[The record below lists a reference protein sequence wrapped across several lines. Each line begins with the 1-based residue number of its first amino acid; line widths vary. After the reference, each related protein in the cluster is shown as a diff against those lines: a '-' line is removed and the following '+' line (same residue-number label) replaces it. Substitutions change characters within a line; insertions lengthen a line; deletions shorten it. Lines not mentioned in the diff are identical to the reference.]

1 MHERMMTIVLFFVLG
16 TITGTAYAV
25 TVQEL
30 RCEYLKAPLGI
41 DVVKPRLSWIIV
53 SDRRG
58 QKQTAYQLLV
68 ASSAELLA
76 RDMGDLWDSGR
87 VASDRSIHVEYG
99 GKPLTSRMC
108 CHWKVRV
115 WDENGHP
122 SDWSRPAPWT
132 MGLLV
137 PEDWKSQWIGL
148 DREDPSMSAFLKSLP
163 IRQAKWI
170 WSRESENPL
179 QSAPVGKR
187 FFRRL
192 IELPRD
198 RHITQ
203 ARIQIA
209 ADNEFT
215 LWINGHETGQG
226 DDHKV
231 PNTFDVGKVL
241 KSGINVLAVEAANAH
256 NRPNPAGLI
265 ASLVVDFDTG
275 EPLQVSTDAEWR
287 ASHAPV
293 EKWRTPAFDD
303 RDWEKVMVLGDYG
316 IAPWGRVGG
325 KYKLPARYLRKEFH
339 VDKQVKRA
347 TAYVC
352 GLGFFDLF
360 LNGEKVGDHVMDP
373 AFTYF
378 SKRVMY
384 VTFDV
389 TRQLKSNVNT
399 LGVILGNGRFY
410 GQLSW
415 VHTFGYPKLL
425 LQLDI
430 EYSDGT
436 RQLVISDD
444 KWRITDRG
452 PIIANNEFVG
462 EEYDARL
469 EMDGWATAHFNDK
482 AWEDARLVDAPG
494 GILQAQMI
502 EPIRVTQVLKPV
514 SITCLKP
521 GVQIVDFGQS
531 FYGSARLKTKGPA
544 GTEVRMR
551 MAYALRPDGS
561 LKTEDN
567 RTARATDV
575 YTLRG
580 RGEETWAPRFKG
592 QGFRRISL
600 SGFPG
605 TPTANDLEGLVTHT
619 DMKPVGKFACSN
631 ALINRI
637 HGNIRWG
644 QRMYIRSMPLDP
656 DRDERQGWLG
666 DPAKNVESIAYNF
679 NAAAIYTKWLGDIRF
694 DQRDDGSLSDVSPAL
709 YAYYSGD
716 IVWPSVITIMPEW
729 AYNFYGDRR
738 IVEENYACAKKWM
751 TAMTRAY
758 VCTYGDWCDVA
769 SARNQAEERGTT
781 SPAIIG
787 AAYYYHNCRLMA
799 RMAHLL
805 GKNDDER
812 YFADLAASRA
822 AAFHRQFFNPKDYL
836 CESKTQCAA
845 VLSLNFG
852 LVPEEHQTGV
862 VKWLVDD
869 ILDAN
874 HGHLTVG
881 LVGMQWYMQTLTGI
895 GRPDV
900 AYTVA
905 GQTSFPSWGYMIA
918 KDATTIWER
927 WDYDQRDSEMN
938 SEALLMLAGN
948 LNAWFYQTLAGI
960 NYDREGPGFK
970 KAIIKP
976 AIVGD
981 LTWVK
986 AHYDS
991 IHGRIVSNWKHKN
1004 GKLTMEVTIPANT
1017 TAKVYVPTK
1026 DAASVTES
1034 AKPIAQ
1040 AEGVKF
1046 LRTEN
1051 NYAVYQIGSGTY
1063 QFESSL

>member
-1 MHERMMTIVLFFVLG
+1 MHERVMTIVLFCVLG
-16 TITGTAYAV
+16 TITGAASAATI
-25 TVQEL
+25 QEL
-30 RCEYLKAPLGI
+30 RCEYLKNPLGI

-58 QKQTAYQLLV
+58 RMQTAYQLLV
-68 ASSAELLA
+68 ASSPELLA
-76 RDMGDLWDSGR
+76 RDTGDLWDSGR

-99 GKPLTSRMC
+99 GKPLASRMR
-108 CHWKVRV
+108 CHWKARI

-122 SDWSRPAPWT
+122 SDWSRPALWT
-132 MGLLV
+132 MGLLG
-137 PEDWKSQWIGL
+137 PEDWKAQWIGL
-148 DREDPSMSAFLKSLP
+148 DREDASMIAFLESLA

-170 WSRESENPL
+170 WSQEDGNPR

-192 IELPRD
+192 IELPQD
-198 RHITQ
+198 RRITR
-203 ARIQIA
+203 ARVQIA
-209 ADNEFT
+209 ADNEFS
-215 LWINGHETGQG
+215 LWINGHKTGHG

-231 PNTFDVGKVL
+231 PNTFDVGEILQPGV
-241 KSGINVLAVEAANAH
+241 NVLAIEAAN
-256 NRPNPAGLI
+256 RGDQPNSAGLI

-275 EPLQVSTDAEWR
+275 EPLRVNTDGEWR
-287 ASHAPV
+287 ASHTPV

-303 RDWEKVMVLGDYG
+303 RDWEQALELGGYG
-316 IAPWGRVGG
+316 SQPWGQIGRS
-325 KYKLPARYLRKEFH
+325 YRLPARYLRKQFQT
-339 VDKQVKRA
+339 DKQVKRA

-352 GLGFFDLF
+352 GLGFFDLL

-373 AFTYF
+373 ALTYF
-378 SKRVMY
+378 SKRVLY

-389 TRQLKSNVNT
+389 TRHLKSSVNT
-399 LGVILGNGRFY
+399 LGVILGNGRCY

-415 VHTFGYPKLL
+415 VPTFGYPKLL

-430 EYSDGT
+430 EYADGT
-436 RQLVISDD
+436 RQLVISDN
-444 KWRITDRG
+444 KWRITDHG
-452 PIIANNEFVG
+452 PIRANNEFIG

-469 EMDGWATAHFNDK
+469 EMDDWATAHFNDK
-482 AWEDARLVDAPG
+482 EWEDASLVDAPG
-494 GILQAQMI
+494 GILKAQMI
-502 EPIRVTQVLKPV
+502 EPIRVTQVLKPTGI
-514 SITCLKP
+514 SRLKP

-531 FYGSARLKTKGPA
+531 FYGSARLKTEGPA

-567 RTARATDV
+567 RSARATDV

-580 RGEETWAPRFKG
+580 RGKETWAPRFKG

-605 TPTANDLEGLVTHT
+605 TPTANDIEGLVTHS
-619 DMKPVGKFACSN
+619 DMRPVGAFACSN
-631 ALINRI
+631 PVINRI
-637 HGNIRWG
+637 HSNIRWG
-644 QRMYIRSMPLDP
+644 QRMYIRGLPLDP

-666 DPAKNVESIAYNF
+666 DPAKNVESIVYNF
-679 NAAAIYTKWLGDIRF
+679 DAAAIYTKWLGDIRL
-694 DQRDDGSLSDVSPAL
+694 DQRDDGSLPDVSPAL

-716 IVWPSVITIMPEW
+716 IVWPSVMTIMPEW
-729 AYNFYGDRR
+729 AYYFYGDRR
-738 IVEENYACAKKWM
+738 IVEQNYACAKKWM
-751 TAMTRAY
+751 AAMTREY

-769 SARNQAEERGTT
+769 SAKNQAKDRGTT
-781 SPAIIG
+781 SYALIG
-787 AAYYYHNCRLMA
+787 SAYFYHNCQLMA
-799 RMAHLL
+799 RLAHLL
-805 GKNDDER
+805 GKHDDER
-812 YFADLAASRA
+812 HFADLAASRA
-822 AAFHRQFFNPKDYL
+822 ADFGRQFFNQKDYL

-845 VLSLNFG
+845 VLSLYFG
-852 LVPEEHQTGV
+852 LVPKEHQAGV
-862 VKWLVDD
+862 VEWLIDD

-881 LVGMQWYMQTLTGI
+881 LVGLQWYMQALTDI

-905 GQTSFPSWGYMIA
+905 AQTSFPSWGYMSS

-927 WDYDQRDSEMN
+927 WDYDRRDSEMN

-970 KAIIKP
+970 KIVIKP

-986 AHYDS
+986 AHFDS
-991 IHGRIVSNWKHKN
+991 IHGRIVSNWKSKN
-1004 GKLTMEVTIPANT
+1004 GNLTMEVTIPANT

-1026 DAASVTES
+1026 DVASVTES
-1034 AKPIAQ
+1034 AKPIDQ
-1040 AEGVKF
+1040 AEGVEY

-1051 NYAVYQIGSGTY
+1051 NCAVFQIGSGTY